1 MPQTILTFINTR
13 KARWERL
20 ELLVKALERGETRK
34 LSSSD
39 LRDINRLYR
48 EATADLARLQA
59 FRQEDSVPEELETYV
74 NDLVGRAY
82 GQIYRNPPPGWS
94 SLWTFFRFTFP
105 RTFRETLPWTLLALS
120 IFGLGFAYGFGAS
133 LTDEAFIPLVVPPH
147 LIQKVEEG
155 QVWFDSIVAIKPL
168 ASSMIMTNNI
178 TVTFLAF
185 AFGITFG
192 LGTLYLMAFN
202 GLLAGTLAGLC
213 HTHGLS
219 IAFWSFVLPHGV
231 IELTAIFVAG
241 AAGFLLASALIIPG
255 DLPRKDALIQK
266 AMQAGRLTVGCI
278 PLLIVAG
285 VIEGFFSPA
294 PLAPSLKFL
303 AAGGLFV
310 LLLSYLL
317 LPGTTKALSVSPP
330 GSVPESRP
338 KASTEAGPKPGSLSA
353 KDSLEPYFA
362 AEGSP

>member
-1 MPQTILTFINTR
+1 MPQTIHFFINSR

-20 ELLVKALERGETRK
+20 EGLVKALERGEIRK

-59 FRQEDSVPEELETYV
+59 FRQDDSLPEELEAYL

-82 GQIYRNPPPGWS
+82 GQIYRDSLPAWS
-94 SLWTFFRFTFP
+94 SLWTFLRSTFP
-105 RTFRETLPWTLLALS
+105 RTFRETLPWTLFALS
-120 IFGLGFAYGFGAS
+120 IFGLGFAYGFGTS

-155 QVWFDSIVAIKPL
+155 HVWFDSILAIKPL

-192 LGTLYLMAFN
+192 LGTLYLMAYN

-241 AAGFLLASALIIPG
+241 AAGFLLAAALTAPG
-255 DLPRKDALIQK
+255 DLPRKDALVQR
-266 AMQAGRLTVGCI
+266 ARQAGRLTIGCV

-285 VIEGFFSPA
+285 AIEGFFSPA
-294 PLAPSLKFL
+294 PLAPTLKFL
-303 AAGGLFV
+303 TAGGLFV
-310 LLLSYLL
+310 LLLSYLF
-317 LPGTTKALSVSPP
+317 LPGTTKALSASPP
-330 GSVPESRP
+330 GSAP
-338 KASTEAGPKPGSLSA
+338 
-353 KDSLEPYFA
+353 
-362 AEGSP
+362 